1 MTYVL
6 CWNTCGGLANGLVST
21 SFPPRLHAWWWR
33 AIRVEARHIARLQPD
48 IQQKA
53 VVSSHGQGAS
63 DEEKR
68 GRGRTRPGPEAR
80 VQNGGQGRTQ
90 VKGHKPRARAGEERI
105 RGASGGR
112 SGSRRRGWRRW
123 LGQRGAH
130 RPELRT
136 RARRG
141 SRQSACGIGQNLA
154 RGGRPRSRC
163 AAVRGSACAGP
174 GLRARK
180 QAVPAPRARVA
191 QSPHPLRPGRRSR
204 VRGVGIKDVSLWS
217 SNDER
222 HARR

>member
-1 MTYVL
+1 VSIPSSQQLIYNSTMIYVL

-112 SGSRRRGWRRW
+112 GEKPS
-123 LGQRGAH
+123 
-130 RPELRT
+130 E
-136 RARRG
+136 
-141 SRQSACGIGQNLA
+141 
-154 RGGRPRSRC
+154 
-163 AAVRGSACAGP
+163 
-174 GLRARK
+174 
-180 QAVPAPRARVA
+180 RVA
-191 QSPHPLRPGRRSR
+191 AMAWAEGSSSTGASNKGPARESSISLRH
-204 VRGVGIKDVSLWS
+204 WS
-217 SNDER
+217 ESG
-222 HARR
+222 AWWSTA